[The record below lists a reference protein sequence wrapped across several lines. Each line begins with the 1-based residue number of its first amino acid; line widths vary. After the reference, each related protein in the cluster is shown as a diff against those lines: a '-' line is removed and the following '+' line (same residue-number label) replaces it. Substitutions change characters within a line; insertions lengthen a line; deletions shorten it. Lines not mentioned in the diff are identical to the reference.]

1 MGNNTSIKH
10 ENGNDANLLL
20 YAGWRCEISSKKQDN
35 GLWGMPLQCVKMDG
49 IPMNTSKE
57 NWLKHSA
64 ICIGIAEAYRDETFE
79 LFWTDEKGFS
89 VRLSKSGMKTIRYD
103 DYKLED
109 NVLTWVGQP
118 ACV

>member
-1 MGNNTSIKH
+1 MTKVSENH
-10 ENGNDANLLL
+10 ENGNDANRLL
-20 YAGWRCEISSKKQDN
+20 YAGWRWEISSKKQDN

-49 IPMNTSKE
+49 IPMNTSEE

-79 LFWTDEKGFS
+79 LFWTDENGFF
-89 VRLSKSGMKTIRYD
+89 VKLSKSGMKKIRYD
-103 DYKLED
+103 DYKLDD